1 LGLIDWLRRLV
12 GAGSAKTAP
21 PKIDVEPVVAVQRD
35 RDELTSFISVTP
47 TPEPVSDPEPGVDA
61 TVAVPIAADPESD
74 LAANEQ
80 PAPDSDAG
88 GLPDTPPVESE
99 PQPSSD
105 ETLMLEVPPQ
115 TEDRPD
121 QEATLFFQVARAV
134 IGKLVV
140 VKGELK
146 GEQYDLR
153 EGDNQIGRSNECD
166 VVLPS
171 MWISRAHALMR
182 CEMGRIEIESL
193 SDKITSVDGEPVSG
207 TVAVADGAKIQL
219 GGTVCRVELEG

>member
-1 LGLIDWLRRLV
+1 M
-12 GAGSAKTAP
+12 
-21 PKIDVEPVVAVQRD
+21 EPVVAVQRD

-47 TPEPVSDPEPGVDA
+47 TPEPVSEPEPGVDA
-61 TVAVPIAADPESD
+61 TVAVSMVPIAGDADSD
-74 LAANEQ
+74 LAASEQ
-80 PAPDSDAG
+80 PAPDSDDG
-88 GLPDTPPVESE
+88 GFPDTAPVETE

-115 TEDRPD
+115 IEDPPD
-121 QEATLFFQVARAV
+121 QEATLFFQVARPV
-134 IGKLVV
+134 VGKLVV

-146 GEQYDLR
+146 GEQFDLR
-153 EGDNQIGRSNECD
+153 EGDNQIGRSTECD
-166 VVLPS
+166 VVLAS

-182 CEMGRIEIESL
+182 CEMGRVEIESL

-219 GGTVCRVELEG
+219 GGTVCRVEFEG